1 MEETNQVEPG
11 KETPN
16 FGRGHLEVIP
26 NRDTQIDE
34 LIDELRGINSDL
46 WDLRW
51 AVRHGADQNSS
62 AIYSS
67 ARDLATALHAV
78 RDTIEKTAFVPW
90 YLRLWRGFGRMRVKR
105 KFQKAVGKAE
115 QQKELRR
122 VHMQHLA
129 ENAGKLNYGR
139 FRSRYS

>member
-1 MEETNQVEPG
+1 MEEEARRQKAEQY
-11 KETPN
+11 
-16 FGRGHLEVIP
+16 
-26 NRDTQIDE
+26 RDPQIDD
-34 LIDELRGINSDL
+34 LIEELRAINSDL

-51 AVRHGADQNSS
+51 AVRYGADQNST

-90 YLRLWRGFGRMRVKR
+90 YLRLWRGFGLMRINAQFR
-105 KFQKAVGKAE
+105 KLTAERKAQDLA
-115 QQKELRR
+115 RR
-122 VHMQHLA
+122 EHMQHLA